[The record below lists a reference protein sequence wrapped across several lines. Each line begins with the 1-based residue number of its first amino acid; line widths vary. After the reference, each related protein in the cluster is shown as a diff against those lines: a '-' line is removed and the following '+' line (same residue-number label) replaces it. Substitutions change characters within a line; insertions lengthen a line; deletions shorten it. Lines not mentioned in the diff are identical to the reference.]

1 MTRSLALLFAFLIFL
16 APACGG
22 DDGGDEPAPDASGD
36 EQCLNPCVGDF
47 GKNDKALCP
56 EPQSDW
62 NCVDGCCVEVFKC
75 GSDDDCATTGFDE
88 GQCTDDRYAC
98 LCDVD
103 SGVCFEWLC
112 GSNDE
117 CGTDEVCDA
126 GACVAISEA
135 LSVRL
140 VGPTVVLT
148 PGATGQL
155 LVEAFDPDDPDL
167 GFGTDVTWVSDDEEI
182 ATVDDAGLVTGG
194 EMAGVTTV
202 GAQLGGD
209 ADSRVSVE
217 IQNIVPEAAS
227 TLTVVALYERSLE
240 PVLGRYA
247 LVSSEDGTLVA
258 SGPIPEDG
266 LIDTDAE
273 LGAGCDVHL
282 FPEDGDFVSWLGAP
296 ADGGV
301 LFLPVPRTAFGE
313 LSVSPELDVDP
324 DATVLDGVNIVRGTV
339 DFGDYGKEGVFDLTL
354 SSTAFSSGLFDF
366 SLETLLGPNVERYF
380 DPDNQIP
387 EVDNTKSTE
396 IPGGITFGMG
406 GPAVPEFHLTP
417 GQGAHRV
424 WTLGGRITMEQIA
437 PVADQ
442 LFGAFGGGGLDFG
455 LLVGT
460 LFPAFAD
467 FWSGVAMTPEL
478 AGDDDMSV
486 MPLETSL
493 LVPLGLS
500 AGVMPAMLPAMGELG
515 VADAVFML
523 AGALT
528 PDQLFLPLGLTADT
542 DTRDPANDPPDRWVD
557 GDDSTEEIEPQTL
570 PFAPLHS
577 GLGGP
582 HGRYAVAVVAA
593 ALRGDNNDPR
603 PDGGS
608 AVLLRYDPG
617 VEPPAD
623 ITVPEFLGFPMESS
637 WDPETR
643 ELSVAPLSGATTQR
657 VLFKHKQGRH
667 WTVWLNG
674 RADYTLPNPQEFAGE
689 LEDRAATVN
698 LVLVNSLEL
707 ADGMTLETLAAPGG
721 VNLDGL
727 LDAVD
732 RASFVDIR
740 P

>member
-1 MTRSLALLFAFLIFL
+1 
-16 APACGG
+16 
-22 DDGGDEPAPDASGD
+22 
-36 EQCLNPCVGDF
+36 
-47 GKNDKALCP
+47 
-56 EPQSDW
+56 
-62 NCVDGCCVEVFKC
+62 
-75 GSDDDCATTGFDE
+75 
-88 GQCTDDRYAC
+88 
-98 LCDVD
+98 
-103 SGVCFEWLC
+103 
-112 GSNDE
+112 
-117 CGTDEVCDA
+117 
-126 GACVAISEA
+126 
-135 LSVRL
+135 
-140 VGPTVVLT
+140 
-148 PGATGQL
+148 
-155 LVEAFDPDDPDL
+155 
-167 GFGTDVTWVSDDEEI
+167 
-182 ATVDDAGLVTGG
+182 
-194 EMAGVTTV
+194 
-202 GAQLGGD
+202 
-209 ADSRVSVE
+209 
-217 IQNIVPEAAS
+217 
-227 TLTVVALYERSLE
+227 
-240 PVLGRYA
+240 
-247 LVSSEDGTLVA
+247 
-258 SGPIPEDG
+258 
-266 LIDTDAE
+266 
-273 LGAGCDVHL
+273 
-282 FPEDGDFVSWLGAP
+282 
-296 ADGGV
+296 V

-313 LSVSPELDVDP
+313 LSISQELDVDSE
-324 DATVLDGVNIVRGTV
+324 ATVLDGVNIVRGTV
-339 DFGDYGKEGVFDLTL
+339 DFGDYAKQGVFDLTL

-396 IPGGITFGMG
+396 IPGGITFGLA
-406 GPAVPEFHLTP
+406 GPAIPEFHLTP
-417 GQGAHRV
+417 GRGAHRV

-460 LFPAFAD
+460 LFPAFAE
-467 FWSGVAMTPEL
+467 FWSGVAMTPVL

-486 MPLETSL
+486 LPLETTL
-493 LVPLGLS
+493 MVPLGLS
-500 AGVMPAMLPAMGELG
+500 TAVMPAMLPAMGELG

-542 DTRDPANDPPDRWVD
+542 DTRDPDNDPPDRFVD
-557 GDDSTEEIEPQTL
+557 GDDGTEEIDPQTL

-582 HGRYAVAVVAA
+582 HGRYAIAVVAV
-593 ALRGDNNDPR
+593 ALIGDNDPR

-608 AVLLRYDPG
+608 AVLLRYDAG

-623 ITVPEFLGFPMESS
+623 VTVPDFLDFPMGST

-643 ELSVAPLSGATTQR
+643 ALSVAPVAGATTQR

-674 RADYTLPNPQEFAGE
+674 RADYTLPNPQDFAGE

-698 LVLVNSLEL
+698 LVLINSLDL
-707 ADGMTLETLAAPGG
+707 ADGTTLEGLAAPGG

-732 RASFVDIR
+732 RASFMDIR